1 MFLSEPGTTAFEALK
16 DLLLEIAQE
25 RELGT
30 LLPLIVRR
38 VAESSDSIALARIWL
53 LGPGDSC
60 ATCRNAPVCPSHE
73 QCLHLAA
80 SAVRP
85 LHGSVSVDSQ
95 LLGAF
100 RRIPIGAFKV
110 GAVVAERRAVIVTAL
125 ALTYLNPG
133 VYLDTVILL
142 GTVANSHRGEE
153 WAFGAGAALG
163 SIIWFVG
170 IGYGARLLSPFFA
183 KPQAWRILDVAVAV
197 IMVTIAV
204 RLALS

>member
-110 GAVVAERRAVIVTAL
+110 GAVVAERR
-125 ALTYLNPG
+125 
-133 VYLDTVILL
+133 
-142 GTVANSHRGEE
+142 
-153 WAFGAGAALG
+153 
-163 SIIWFVG
+163 
-170 IGYGARLLSPFFA
+170 
-183 KPQAWRILDVAVAV
+183 
-197 IMVTIAV
+197 
-204 RLALS
+204 

>member
-100 RRIPIGAFKV
+100 RRIPVGAFKV
-110 GAVVAERRAVIVTAL
+110 GAVVAERRAVIVTDASNDP
-125 ALTYLNPG
+125 YIKRPEW
-133 VYLDTVILL
+133 V
-142 GTVANSHRGEE
+142 REE
-153 WAFGAGAALG
+153 G
-163 SIIWFVG
+163 
-170 IGYGARLLSPFFA
+170 
-183 KPQAWRILDVAVAV
+183 
-197 IMVTIAV
+197 
-204 RLALS
+204 